1 MRFTA
6 PTYLR
11 PHEWMIS
18 LSKAVFEANTQK
30 VMKVIQEIPETELFL
45 IKSLTQLA
53 RQFQLEQILDLIE
66 PLMVHN

>member
-1 MRFTA
+1 
-6 PTYLR
+6 
-11 PHEWMIS
+11 MIS
-18 LSKAVFEANTQK
+18 LSKAVFEANTKK

-53 RQFQLEQILDLIE
+53 RQFQFEQILDLIE